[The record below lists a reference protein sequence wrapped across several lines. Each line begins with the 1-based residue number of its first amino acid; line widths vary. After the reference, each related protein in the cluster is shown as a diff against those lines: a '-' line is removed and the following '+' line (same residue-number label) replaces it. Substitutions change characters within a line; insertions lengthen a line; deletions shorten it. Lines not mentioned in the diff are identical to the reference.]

1 MSNIITAKVK
11 VKGSRPLFQH
21 KFGPDAMPLEKQEK
35 TGVAGHDP
43 EEWRKTCMITKD
55 GQLYIEGPYVFGSM
69 REAAKF
75 HKVGR
80 RSAVTAVSATL
91 QVLDDRILIDRFWPD
106 FPNGDKFDPMIAEP
120 PPEDPDEP
128 VYMDIRGVRNPS
140 TRARNVRYRI
150 CASPDWACEFS
161 MVWDKTIV
169 DRNLMHSILID
180 AGRLVGVGNGRAIGM
195 GRFEVESFEI
205 KD

>member
-1 MSNIITAKVK
+1 MGNIIKAHVK
-11 VKGSRPLFQH
+11 VEGSRPLFQH
-21 KFGPDAMPLEKQEK
+21 KFGPDALPLEKQEK
-35 TGVAGHDP
+35 SGVAGHDP
-43 EEWRKTCMITKD
+43 QEWRQTCMVTKD
-55 GQLYIEGPYVFGSM
+55 GQLFIEGPYVFGAM

-80 RSAVTAVSATL
+80 RSAVASVSATL

-106 FPNGDKFDPMIAEP
+106 FPNGNKFDPLTAEP
-120 PPEDPDEP
+120 PPEDSEEP
-128 VYMDIRGVRNPS
+128 VYLDIRGVRNPS

-150 CASPDWACEFS
+150 CACPGWSCEFTL
-161 MVWDKTIV
+161 MWDVTII

-195 GRFEVESFEI
+195 GRFEVGSFEI
-205 KD
+205 ED